1 MLATRKAVKGVIL
14 GCSRVFQ
21 MWHFVKKKNCD
32 ASTIPSRAYINHIQK
47 NFFPRT
53 SLEGRPTWSKIGHP
67 GVSIC
72 RKNLFFNNNTTPVNS
87 LRGSQ
92 ERLQHFFFVL
102 TLCLSL
108 PQTPINWS
116 PRGLYLSEFTQII
129 WVSQFRYLSPL
140 GDNFELFGQIFKYFI
155 EETTKNQPGTNLGQL
170 KNRFLRQIETPGWPI
185 FDQVGRPSRL
195 LEKNSFGYGL
205 YMPWRGFY
213 WHCKFFFFY
222 NLSPLKLPN
231 VQLYTASKNG
241 TGGKRFTN

>member
-1 MLATRKAVKGVIL
+1 MFHKWHFAKKKRCNTSTHP
-14 GCSRVFQ
+14 SRV
-21 MWHFVKKKNCD
+21 
-32 ASTIPSRAYINHIQK
+32 YINQIWK
-47 NFFPRT
+47 NFFPKT
-53 SLEGRPTWSKIGHP
+53 SLEGLATWSKKATQGSLFVAKTYFLIIVQP
-67 GVSIC
+67 LWIPSGVPRRGCSI
-72 RKNLFFNNNTTPVNS
+72 
-87 LRGSQ
+87 
-92 ERLQHFFFVL
+92 FFVL

-195 LEKNSFGYGL
+195 VLGK
-205 YMPWRGFY
+205 
-213 WHCKFFFFY
+213 KFFWIWFIYALEGIVLALQFFFWQ
-222 NLSPLKLPN
+222 SVTFETP
-231 VQLYTASKNG
+231 
-241 TGGKRFTN
+241 